1 MTLAVEARPIPLRK
15 DKSGALWITGARIP
29 LDTVIHA
36 YLNGDSAEEIVESFD
51 TLNLADVY
59 AVISYYLDHRSDV
72 DIYLRARQEEAA
84 AIRSEIEKQYP
95 MQGIRERLLARQKK
109 HDQTGG

>member
-1 MTLAVEARPIPLRK
+1 MTLAVEARPIPLQK
-15 DKSGALWITGARIP
+15 DKSGALWITGTRIP

-36 YLNGDSAEEIVESFD
+36 YLNGDNAEEIVGSFD

-59 AVISYYLDHRSDV
+59 AIISYYLDHRNDV
-72 DIYLRARQEEAA
+72 DAYLQARQEEAA
-84 AIRSEIEKQYP
+84 AIRREIEKQYP
-95 MQGIRERLLARQKK
+95 MQGIRERLLARQQK